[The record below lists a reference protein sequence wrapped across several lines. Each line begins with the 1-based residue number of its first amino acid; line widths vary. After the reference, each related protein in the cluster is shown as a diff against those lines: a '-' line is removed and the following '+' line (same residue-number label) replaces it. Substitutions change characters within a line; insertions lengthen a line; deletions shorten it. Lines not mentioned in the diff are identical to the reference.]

1 MNGKAA
7 EKAMQKSRYFLTG
20 LIGAPVFSESGR
32 QSGKI
37 VDFTL
42 SLRNNWPC
50 FDQALIF
57 AYSTATVKIAPRSA
71 FSIFSPEKFTLSTP
85 VHDLE
90 EYAKTAEQPVATEL
104 WDKSVIDTVNV
115 RTVHIND
122 LEVVTDDTGEIWIS
136 GIDISFR
143 GAMRRLGLDAYIAP
157 ILDRFKIGAHHETIT
172 WDKIIGFN
180 DQFSALTTE
189 LTSDNFQNL
198 HPADLA
204 EILEELEDSERISII
219 ETLDED
225 FAAETIAEADAETQL
240 QIIEQL
246 DTETA
251 SEIIEEMDPDE
262 AADLLQ
268 EMDQDRAKEILD
280 HMDLD
285 EASDVRKLLQHDEY
299 TAGGIMTTE
308 YAAIYEDFT
317 VANAFSH
324 MRLVAADIE
333 IIYYMYV
340 LDSMDRLKGVVSIR
354 DLLSANPSV
363 QVSEI
368 MDDDLVSV
376 RPETPQEEVASI
388 LNKYDYMAI
397 PVVND
402 QQQIL
407 GVVTVDD
414 VMDVMEE
421 EASED
426 IFKLAGTSDEELT
439 YSSPLQAC
447 RARLP
452 WLLITL
458 ATGFVSSTILKYF
471 MDEFKEVI
479 ALVFF
484 VPVVM
489 AMGGNTGIQ
498 SSTLVIRG
506 LALNTFA
513 SGDLFKRLLREIM
526 AGALM
531 GIVCG
536 VIVGLWAE
544 YLITSGATMAANFSA
559 IYLAVT
565 VGLAMMGAM
574 TFAALFGAVVPI
586 IFDRFKIDPAVAS
599 GPFVTS
605 SNDIFALLIY
615 YGVSALLLSMA
626 V

>member
-1 MNGKAA
+1 M
-7 EKAMQKSRYFLTG
+7 
-20 LIGAPVFSESGR
+20 
-32 QSGKI
+32 
-37 VDFTL
+37 
-42 SLRNNWPC
+42 
-50 FDQALIF
+50 
-57 AYSTATVKIAPRSA
+57 
-71 FSIFSPEKFTLSTP
+71 
-85 VHDLE
+85 
-90 EYAKTAEQPVATEL
+90 ATEL
-104 WDKSVIDTVNV
+104 WDKAVIDTVNV
-115 RTVHIND
+115 RTVQIKD
-122 LEVVTDDTGEIWIS
+122 LEVVTDESHEIWVS

-143 GAMRRLGLDAYIAP
+143 GALRRLGVEQYFGGFFK
-157 ILDRFKIGAHHETIT
+157 RFSYFLQPEIIT

-225 FAAETIAEADAETQL
+225 VAAETIAEADSETQL

-246 DTETA
+246 DTGTA

-268 EMDQDRAKEILD
+268 DMNQDRAREILD

-308 YAAIYEDFT
+308 YAAIFDDFT

-324 MRLVAADIE
+324 MRLIAPDIE

-340 LDSMDRLKGVVSIR
+340 LDSQDRLKGVVSIR
-354 DLLSANPSV
+354 DLLTANPATTIG
-363 QVSEI
+363 EI
-368 MDDDLVSV
+368 MDTDLVSV
-376 RPETPQEEVASI
+376 TPETPQEEVATI
-388 LNKYDYMAI
+388 LNKYDYLAI

-407 GVVTVDD
+407 GVVTVED
-414 VMDVMEE
+414 VMDVIEE
-421 EASED
+421 EATED
-426 IFKLAGTSDEELT
+426 IFKLAGTSDEELS
-439 YSSPLQAC
+439 YSSPFQAC
-447 RARLP
+447 KARLP

-458 ATGFVSSTILKYF
+458 ATGFITSTILKHF
-471 MDEFKEVI
+471 MNEFKEVI

-506 LALNTFA
+506 LALNSFN
-513 SGDLFKRLLREIM
+513 SNDLLRRMIKEIA
-526 AGALM
+526 AGAMM
-531 GIVCG
+531 GLACG
-536 VIVGLWAE
+536 LVVGLWAE
-544 YLITSGATMAANFSA
+544 YLIATGEAASGNFSA
-559 IYLAVT
+559 IYLALT
-565 VGLAMMGAM
+565 VGLAMMASM
-574 TFAALFGAVVPI
+574 TFAAMFGAMVPI
-586 IFDRFKIDPAVAS
+586 LFDRFKFDPAVAS

-615 YGVSALLLSMA
+615 YGVSLLLLNVA
-626 V
+626 

>member
-1 MNGKAA
+1 MNGNTVT
-7 EKAMQKSRYFLTG
+7 QTSGYFLAG
-20 LIGAPVFSESGR
+20 LIGAPVYSESGR
-32 QSGKI
+32 QSGRI

-50 FDQALIF
+50 FDQAIIF
-57 AYSTATVKIAPRSA
+57 DFNSASEKIAARAS
-71 FSIFSPEKFTLSTP
+71 FSSFSPEKFVLSTSI
-85 VHDLE
+85 HDLPA
-90 EYAKTAEQPVATEL
+90 YIAKPEQPVASEL

-115 RTVHIND
+115 RTVQVND
-122 LEVVTDDTGEIWIS
+122 LEVVTDKTGEIWVS
-136 GIDISFR
+136 GIDISLR
-143 GAMRRLGLDAYIAP
+143 GAMRRLGLEKWFGPLLNRLGYVLQPDTIA
-157 ILDRFKIGAHHETIT
+157 

-180 DQFSALTTE
+180 DHFSALTTE
-189 LTSDNFQNL
+189 ITSDNFQNL

-225 FAAETIAEADAETQL
+225 VAAETIAEADSETQL

-268 EMDQDRAKEILD
+268 DMDQDRAREILD

-285 EASDVRKLLQHDEY
+285 EASDVRKLLEHDEY

-340 LDSMDRLKGVVSIR
+340 LDNNDRLKGVVSIR
-354 DLLSANPSV
+354 DLLSANPSMP
-363 QVSEI
+363 VSEI
-368 MDDDLVSV
+368 MDDDIVSV
-376 RPETPQEEVASI
+376 KPETPQEEVATI

-414 VMDVMEE
+414 VMDVIEE
-421 EASED
+421 EATED

-458 ATGFVSSTILKYF
+458 ATGFVSSTIMKFF
-471 MDEFKEVI
+471 MNEFKEVM

-484 VPVVM
+484 IPVVM

-513 SGDLFKRLLREIM
+513 SGDMFKRLLREIA
-526 AGALM
+526 AGAMM
-531 GIVCG
+531 GLACG
-536 VIVGLWAE
+536 LVVGIWAE
-544 YLITSGATMAANFSA
+544 YLITSGEAASGTFSA
-559 IYLAVT
+559 IYLALT

-626 V
+626 

>member
-1 MNGKAA
+1 MNGQTVANPT
-7 EKAMQKSRYFLTG
+7 QGFFLAG
-20 LIGAPVFSESGR
+20 LIGAPVYSESGR

-37 VDFTL
+37 TDFTL

-50 FDQALIF
+50 FDQAIVF
-57 AYSTATVKIAPRSA
+57 DFNSGRNKVAPREF
-71 FSIFSPEKFTLSTP
+71 FSRFSPEKFILACSIN
-85 VHDLE
+85 DLADYQPSE
-90 EYAKTAEQPVATEL
+90 KRPVATEL

-115 RTVHIND
+115 RTVQVND
-122 LEVVTDDTGEIWIS
+122 LEVVTDESGEIWVS

-143 GAMRRLGLDAYIAP
+143 AALRRLGIETYLGS
-157 ILDRFKIGAHHETIT
+157 LVNRIGFFLQPDIIT

-204 EILEELEDSERISII
+204 EILEELEDSERLSVI
-219 ETLDED
+219 ETLDD
-225 FAAETIAEADAETQL
+225 DVAAETIAEADSETQL

-251 SEIIEEMDPDE
+251 SDIIEEMDPDE

-268 EMDQDRAKEILD
+268 DMDQDRAREILD

-285 EASDVRKLLQHDEY
+285 EASDVKKLLQHDEY

-308 YAAIYEDFT
+308 YAAIFEDFT

-324 MRLVAADIE
+324 MRLVAPDIE

-340 LDSMDRLKGVVSIR
+340 LDNQDRLKGVISIR
-354 DLLSANPSV
+354 DLLSAAPGMPV
-363 QVSEI
+363 AEL
-368 MDDDLVSV
+368 MDTDLVTVS
-376 RPETPQEEVASI
+376 PETPQEEVATI
-388 LNKYDYMAI
+388 LNKYDFMAI
-397 PVVND
+397 PVVTG
-402 QQQIL
+402 QGQIL

-414 VMDVMEE
+414 VMDVIEE
-421 EASED
+421 EATED
-426 IFKLAGTSDEELT
+426 ILKLAGTSEEELT
-439 YSSPLQAC
+439 YTSPLQAC

-458 ATGFVSSTILKYF
+458 GTGFITSTILKYF
-471 MDEFKEVI
+471 MNEFKEVI

-506 LALNTFA
+506 LALNSFN
-513 SGDLFKRLLREIM
+513 SGDLLKRLLREIA

-531 GIVCG
+531 GLACG
-536 VIVGLWAE
+536 LVVGLWAE
-544 YLITSGATMAANFSA
+544 YLIATGEAASASHSA

-574 TFAALFGAVVPI
+574 TFAAMFGAMVPI
-586 IFDRFKIDPAVAS
+586 LFDRFKIDPAVAS

-626 V
+626 

>member
-1 MNGKAA
+1 MNVQSAKFYLA
-7 EKAMQKSRYFLTG
+7 G
-20 LIGAPVFSESGR
+20 LIGAPVYSESGH
-32 QSGKI
+32 QSGQI
-37 VDFTL
+37 TDFTL

-50 FDQALIF
+50 FDQAIVF
-57 AYSTATVKIAPRSA
+57 DFSTSSNKIAARSA
-71 FSIFSPEKFTLSTP
+71 FSNFSPEKFVLAAGIN
-85 VHDLE
+85 DLPIYTKSE
-90 EYAKTAEQPVATEL
+90 AQPTATEL
-104 WDKSVIDTVNV
+104 WDKSVIDTINV
-115 RTVHIND
+115 RTVQVND
-122 LEVVTDDTGEIWIS
+122 LEILFDETGEIWVS
-136 GIDISFR
+136 GIDISLR
-143 GAMRRLGLDAYIAP
+143 GALRRLGLE
-157 ILDRFKIGAHHETIT
+157 RFIGPVFNRLGFVMQPETIE

-219 ETLDED
+219 ENLDED
-225 FAAETIAEADAETQL
+225 VAADTIAEADSETQL

-268 EMDQDRAKEILD
+268 DMDQDRAREILD

-285 EASDVRKLLQHDEY
+285 EASDVRKLLEHDEY

-308 YAAIYEDFT
+308 YAAIFEDFT

-340 LDSMDRLKGVVSIR
+340 IDNQDRLKGVVSIR
-354 DLLSANPSV
+354 DLLSANPAML
-363 QVSEI
+363 VSEI
-368 MDDDLVSV
+368 MDDDLVWV
-376 RPETPQEEVASI
+376 TPETPQEEVATI
-388 LNKYDYMAI
+388 INKYDYMAI
-397 PVVND
+397 PVVNE

-414 VMDVMEE
+414 IMDVMEE
-421 EASED
+421 EATED

-439 YSSPLQAC
+439 YSSPFQAC
-447 RARLP
+447 RVRLP

-458 ATGFVSSTILKYF
+458 GTGFITSTILKYF

-506 LALNTFA
+506 LALNSFTNA
-513 SGDLFKRLLREIM
+513 DLFKRLVREIA

-531 GIVCG
+531 GSACGIV
-536 VIVGLWAE
+536 VGLWAE
-544 YLITSGATMAANFSA
+544 YLIRSGEAGIITHSSL
-559 IYLAVT
+559 YLAMT

-574 TFAALFGAVVPI
+574 TFAAMFGAVVPI

-615 YGVSALLLSMA
+615 YGVSLLLLSMG
-626 V
+626 